1 MAYRRD
7 YPRPLE
13 RLAPPVGEIEASGA
27 APRWSRETREE
38 KKTAMA
44 AVSARLGLLAI
55 PINNAGT
62 GIYKRR
68 GDTNAVESGY
78 PGDAAASQERMR

>member
-1 MAYRRD
+1 
-7 YPRPLE
+7 
-13 RLAPPVGEIEASGA
+13 
-27 APRWSRETREE
+27 
-38 KKTAMA
+38 MA